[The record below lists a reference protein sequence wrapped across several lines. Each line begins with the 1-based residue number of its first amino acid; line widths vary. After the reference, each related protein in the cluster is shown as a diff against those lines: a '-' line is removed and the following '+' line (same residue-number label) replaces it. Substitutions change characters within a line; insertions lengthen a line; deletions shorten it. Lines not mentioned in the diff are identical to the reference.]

1 MLPQLFLKTK
11 LLPPR
16 IGRQVLPR
24 PRLLARMRSY
34 LDGPATIVCAN
45 AGCGKTTLVAD
56 FVPSCNIPFVWYQID
71 PSDEDLGVFF
81 GYLVF
86 ALQRLFPEFGQ
97 AVLGF
102 IRATEDLSSQADQL
116 ADVFITEVSEQ
127 IEQKTILVMDD
138 FHRADKSNAIGIA
151 VDRLVQYLPD
161 VLHIILMSRTMPN
174 LSVSRLRSKGLVGI
188 IDRHDL
194 LFEPEEVNKLFT
206 ETFHRTL
213 PPEVITQFHEKTEG
227 WITGLQLIQQSIEK
241 TTDHDPALISK
252 AEAVS
257 ALQQSEIDI
266 FDYFAEEVLQ
276 AEPSEMRLTLARLS
290 MFERISP
297 EVCEAIFGGA
307 DYRTRLRNL
316 ARQNVFV
323 THTYAS
329 GSEEE
334 YRLHPL
340 FRSFLRRWLS
350 SEMGAETVK
359 QLQRQCADYFAGVSQ
374 WDLAVHHYSEADA
387 TDALV
392 ALLADRGAELVKL
405 GRFEVIKRAFERVP
419 LDAFSDRPQAL
430 IARADVAM
438 IEGDR
443 ALALALYDR
452 AAPLAVESGDR
463 GAEAETL
470 RGKAYIARRAGEFE
484 LAVQLASSAIESA
497 PDLHSLRARCFNV
510 IGLCR
515 FRTSND
521 TIGAIESWRSALDE
535 ARAAGDDRFARIVLH
550 NLGLPYSME
559 GDLNEAIHWI
569 SQMIDARSDVAE
581 SGPAPE
587 HSAPFPQEAIA
598 HLNLARLKTAQGRFD
613 EAEVHLELAL
623 ERCRMF
629 NLLTSTAETLE
640 AFGNLYRDRGDYNK
654 SLGFYD
660 EAARAYREAGLSLT
674 DRELLDERALLFLQM
689 GQLTAAEH
697 DAESYYE
704 SRQEGSPAGR
714 STALITR
721 GRIEMASG
729 RTEAAQSSLEEAAA
743 LTRAHKLH
751 YFEARS
757 ATSLARLFWDTG
769 RQDQALARLAIAIEL
784 SLRFDYSH
792 WLATEARQTPAL
804 FRAAIDSGC
813 AKEYLAGLINEE
825 TLQSDAR
832 THVSADNLSANAGQP
847 QAAAIVERSNFDLT
861 VNMLGPIEVY
871 RNRAER
877 SPDDA
882 WRLAKSLHILCYIA
896 SRRNHRATKDSLVEQ
911 FWPDADAD
919 TIAKNFHP
927 MISHARKALNLGEVI
942 KKDFILYR
950 EGAYLLNPQYSY
962 QIDTEEFELRTAEAR
977 RTRQSG
983 DVEGAAQM
991 TAEAVG
997 LYRGDFLEEIYS
1009 DWVEELRSYFRDLY
1023 LEALKELAGFY
1034 QDRGDHEQVIRYGQR
1049 ILQRDPYREDAHCQ
1063 VMEAYV
1069 GMGNRAAA
1077 IEQFDRLRKLLRS
1090 ELGVAPLPATMAKY
1104 ESLIK

>member
-1 MLPQLFLKTK
+1 MK
-11 LLPPR
+11 
-16 IGRQVLPR
+16 
-24 PRLLARMRSY
+24 SY

-45 AGCGKTTLVAD
+45 AGCGKTTLVAS

-81 GYLVF
+81 GYLVYG
-86 ALQRLFPEFGQ
+86 LQRLYPDFGH

-116 ADVFITEVSEQ
+116 ADVFVTEVSEQ

-138 FHRADKSNAIGIA
+138 FHHADKSTAIGIA

-174 LSVSRLRSKGLVGI
+174 LSVSRLRSKGLVGV
-188 IDRHDL
+188 IDRQDL
-194 LFEPEEVNKLFT
+194 LFEPDEVNKLFE

-213 PPEVITQFHEKTEG
+213 PPDVITQFYEKTEG
-227 WITGLQLIQQSIEK
+227 WITGLQLIQQSIERA
-241 TTDHDPALISK
+241 TDHDPALVSK

-276 AEPSEMRLTLARLS
+276 SEPPETRLTLARLS

-297 EVCEAIFGGA
+297 DVCEAIFGGA
-307 DYRTRLRNL
+307 DYRTRLRAL

-350 SEMGAETVK
+350 SAMGGGVVK
-359 QLQRQCADYFAGVSQ
+359 QLHRQCADYFAGVSR
-374 WDLAVHHYSEADA
+374 WDLAVHHYSEAAA

-392 ALLADRGAELVKL
+392 DLLAEHGAELVTL
-405 GRFEVIKRAFERVP
+405 GRFEVIKRAFECVP
-419 LDAFSDRPQAL
+419 QDSFVERPRAL

-452 AAPLAVESGDR
+452 AGPLARESGDR
-463 GAEAETL
+463 NVEAESL
-470 RGKAYIARRAGEFE
+470 RGKAYIARRAGDFDQAVE
-484 LAVQLASSAIESA
+484 LASAAIEAA
-497 PDLHSLRARCFNV
+497 PDLHFLRARCFNV

-515 FRTSND
+515 FRSSQDTS
-521 TIGAIESWRSALDE
+521 GAIESWRAALDE
-535 ARAAGDDRFARIVLH
+535 ARLAGDDRFARIVLH
-550 NLGLPYSME
+550 NLGLPYSMQ
-559 GDLNEAIHWI
+559 GDLNEAIRWI
-569 SQMIDARSDVAE
+569 SQMIEARPDGTEQGAS
-581 SGPAPE
+581 
-587 HSAPFPQEAIA
+587 HQQHAPFPQEAIA
-598 HLNLARLKTAQGRFD
+598 HLNLARLKTVQGRFD
-613 EAEVHLELAL
+613 EAELHLELAL

-629 NLLTSTAETLE
+629 NLQTSTAETLE
-640 AFGNLYRDRGDYNK
+640 AFGNLYRERGDYGK
-654 SLGFYD
+654 SLDFYD
-660 EAARAYREAGLSLT
+660 EAARAYREAGLSLS
-674 DRELLDERALLFLQM
+674 DRELLDERATLFLQM
-689 GQLTAAEH
+689 GQISAAQH
-697 DAESYYE
+697 DADLYYQ
-704 SRQEGSPAGR
+704 SRREGSPAER

-721 GRIEMASG
+721 GRIEMAAG
-729 RTEAAQSSLEEAAA
+729 RTDAAEASLVEAAG
-743 LTRAHKLH
+743 LTHAHNLH
-751 YFEARS
+751 YFEARA
-757 ATSLARLFWDTG
+757 ATSLARLFWETSRPD
-769 RQDQALARLAIAIEL
+769 DALAKLARAVEL

-792 WLATEARQTPAL
+792 WLYTEAAQSPSL
-804 FRAAIDSGC
+804 FRAAIDAGC
-813 AKEYLAGLINEE
+813 AKEYLARVVTEDEAKAEAGSPVAAQGV
-825 TLQSDAR
+825 TAP
-832 THVSADNLSANAGQP
+832 ADQP
-847 QAAAIVERSNFDLT
+847 QFRTIIERPNFDLT

-871 RNRAER
+871 RNQSER

-882 WRLAKSLHILCYIA
+882 WRLSKSLHILCHIA
-896 SRRNHRATKDSLVEQ
+896 SRRNHRATKDSLVEL

-927 MISHARKALNLGEVI
+927 MISHARKALNLGQVI

-950 EGAYLLNPQYSY
+950 EGAYLLNPQYRY
-962 QIDTEEFELRTAEAR
+962 QIDTEAFELLIAEAR
-977 RTRQSG
+977 RKRQSG
-983 DVEGAAQM
+983 DAEGAAQM
-991 TAEAVG
+991 TVEAVG
-997 LYRGDFLEEIYS
+997 LYRGDFLEELYS
-1009 DWVEELRSYFRDLY
+1009 DWVEDLRSYYRDLY
-1023 LEALKELAGFY
+1023 LEALKDLAGFY
-1034 QDRGDHEQVIRYGQR
+1034 GGRGDHEQVIRFGQR
-1049 ILQRDPYREDAHCQ
+1049 ILQRDPYREDVHCQ

-1090 ELGVAPLPATMAKY
+1090 ELGVTPLPATVAKY